1 MKKIKIIIIV
11 LAVAI
16 FLYLIHFDVFRYI
29 SLNNCIIW
37 NENRKTNFED
47 FQAEPNKNS
56 DLNLVLYHGFYLY
69 STPFNKPKVIAFFD
83 RNESWVKDTTKFNYR
98 QLLKLQQIAFNLTE
112 VYARKCNTEIERK
125 GYYENGNQKSFEHLK
140 RIKDSVTFEY
150 YSVKNQ
156 MLNENDK
163 SVEELIDYWSPKI
176 DQMLKEKNNR

>member
-1 MKKIKIIIIV
+1 
-11 LAVAI
+11 
-16 FLYLIHFDVFRYI
+16 
-29 SLNNCIIW
+29 
-37 NENRKTNFED
+37 
-47 FQAEPNKNS
+47 
-56 DLNLVLYHGFYLY
+56 LNLVFYHGFYLY

-176 DQMLKEKNNR
+176 NQMLKEKNNR